1 MKPRQILLCGLDFSG
16 KTTMIKKFQVSG
28 GATATLNNYTDEIS
42 DLVMTTPF
50 LNVEKIALPSTQ
62 EQCIVYDLSGQGR
75 YREQW
80 QYFYP
85 DVDAVFYVVD
95 STDLERISINQ
106 EILHE
111 MARHPG
117 LQGRRIPFIIMGNK

>member
-1 MKPRQILLCGLDFSG
+1 
-16 KTTMIKKFQVSG
+16 MIKKFQVSG